1 MPTDFGFTIVAD
13 PVNPLCA
20 WTVPAQADT
29 HRYAIAGAMCVC
41 RTDDGGKHW
50 TAFRDGLPQS
60 FAYHLV
66 YRHGLALA
74 PDGRTM
80 AMASTTGGAWL
91 SEDAGESWTALG
103 AQLPPVA
110 AVAAVAWA

>member
-1 MPTDFGFTIVAD
+1 
-13 PVNPLCA
+13 
-20 WTVPAQADT
+20 
-29 HRYAIAGAMCVC
+29 MCVC

-50 TAFRDGLPQS
+50 TAFRDGLPQQ

-74 PDGRTM
+74 PDGLTM

-91 SEDAGESWTALG
+91 SEDAGESWTALE

-110 AVAAVAWA
+110 ALAWV